1 MQHTLHSAE
10 FCTFSY
16 LDVQMLNIQISKC
29 LEVVVRI
36 ELLDV
41 LNYRLF
47 HQLTHFPIG
56 VPVVR
61 I

>member
-1 MQHTLHSAE
+1 
-10 FCTFSY
+10 
-16 LDVQMLNIQISKC
+16 MLNIQISKC